1 MRPPENALP
10 ARQAGGFSRPLP
22 GFVECGDVFVIEG
35 EAGGQLLVAIVDGLG
50 HGSEAGMAAHAA
62 ARTIRDSLELTVV
75 EIVTRCDGALRATR
89 GAALGV
95 LKLDAAGS
103 GEFCGIGNIEVR
115 DLVGRSP
122 GLFCLPGIVGHNVR
136 TLRAMPFS
144 MQRGDIYCLHSDGVT
159 SRGDLRGCLPGTPES
174 VARRIVDAWGR
185 PHDDASAVI
194 LGYGAGARLAEAAAA
209 GAPAGPAAAPPRP
222 A

>member
-1 MRPPENALP
+1 MRPPENDRP
-10 ARQAGGFSRPLP
+10 ARQAGGYSRPLP

-62 ARTIRDSLELTVV
+62 ARTIRDHLDLTVV

-115 DLVGRSP
+115 DLVGKPP
-122 GLFCLPGIVGHNVR
+122 GVFCLPGIVGHNVR
-136 TLRAMPFS
+136 SLRAMPFS
-144 MQRGDIYCLHSDGVT
+144 MQPGDIYCLHSDGVT
-159 SRGDLRGCLPGTPES
+159 SRGNLRDCLPGSPEA

-185 PHDDASAVI
+185 PHDDASAVV
-194 LGYGAGARLAEAAAA
+194 LGYGAGARLAAAAAA
-209 GAPAGPAAAPPRP
+209 GPAGPA
-222 A
+222 